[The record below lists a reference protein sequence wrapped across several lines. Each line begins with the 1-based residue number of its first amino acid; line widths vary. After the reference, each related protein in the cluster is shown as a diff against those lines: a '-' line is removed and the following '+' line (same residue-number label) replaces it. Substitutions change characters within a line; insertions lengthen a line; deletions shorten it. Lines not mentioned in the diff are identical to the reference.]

1 MVVILVTIFFVWC
14 VYGSSGDRLWR
25 VWQQNLTG
33 NSKIFLLVSVTLG
46 QHQFSAETTRLLDRK
61 AFYKLVVMRDMKKII
76 KTSVN
81 HSIILLDKQDLV
93 SSLIVVFRISSANT
107 ILQRHSIIMT
117 TRKTLDYISKQAIQ
131 STL

>member
-1 MVVILVTIFFVWC
+1 LVVILVTIFFVWC

-46 QHQFSAETTRLLDRK
+46 QRQFSVETTRLLDRT
-61 AFYKLVVMRDMKKII
+61 AFYKLVMMRDMKKII

>member
-1 MVVILVTIFFVWC
+1 VESLATKSHWK
-14 VYGSSGDRLWR
+14 LK
-25 VWQQNLTG
+25 NLST
-33 NSKIFLLVSVTLG
+33 SYSVTLGG
-46 QHQFSAETTRLLDRK
+46 QHQFSVETTRLLDRK

-76 KTSVN
+76 KTSMN

-93 SSLIVVFRISSANT
+93 SMLIVVFRISSANT

>member
-46 QHQFSAETTRLLDRK
+46 QHQFSVETTRLLDRK

-76 KTSVN
+76 KTSAN